1 MNGPAVRTALV
12 TGATSGFGEACARR
26 LAASGWRVVLAARRE
41 DRLAAL
47 RDELGNACA
56 FALPLDVR
64 DRDAVAAA
72 VASIPAPFA
81 EPDLLVN
88 SAGLALG
95 LEPAQRADLDD
106 WDTMIDTNVK
116 GLTYVTRA
124 VLPGMVARDRGQI
137 VNIGSVAGSWPYP
150 GGNAY
155 GATKA
160 FVAQF
165 SRNLRADLIG
175 TRVRVTNIEPGLAET
190 EFSLV
195 RFKGDG
201 EKASKVY
208 AGMEPLTGDDIAD
221 LVLYVANLPE
231 RVNVNTLEVM
241 PTAQAWGPFAVHRKQ
256 S

>member
-26 LAASGWRVVLAARRE
+26 LVATGWRVVLAGRRE

-47 RDELGNACA
+47 RAELGADHA

-64 DRDAVAAA
+64 DREGVAAA
-72 VASIPAPFA
+72 IASIPAPFA

-137 VNIGSVAGSWPYP
+137 VNIGSVAGTWPYP

-165 SRNLRADLIG
+165 SRNLRADLVG

-190 EFSLV
+190 EFSVV
-195 RFKGDG
+195 RFKGD
-201 EKASKVY
+201 EAKASKVY

-221 LVLYVANLPE
+221 LVLFVANLPE
-231 RVNVNTLEVM
+231 RVNVNALEVM

-256 S
+256 G